1 MTTDIIEVK
10 AMSAD
15 EAKKR
20 AVRVLGIEAEQ
31 ILKVTEKV
39 KSRSFFGFFAKEG
52 LYEVEY
58 TEEKKEAVTEKPKYI
73 ARDLRK
79 ERAEKAAAEREKKT
93 VKEVKE
99 AKETKQEKSF
109 EKAEKPFVH
118 KEKPVSKEM
127 PKKELVKKEL
137 VRDKKDIPADPE
149 KVTEIIDKTKELLN
163 NMGLNLDVEFVRM
176 DGKNYII
183 NLSGEDKG
191 IIIGKKGKTLN
202 SFEYLLNS
210 LIKDARVDIDVEGFK
225 EKRTDTLV
233 ELANKMAMKA
243 IKTKRVV
250 RLNPM
255 PPRERKI
262 IHEIINQ
269 YPELDTFSE
278 GRDPKR
284 YIVIKRKMR

>member
-20 AVRVLGIEAEQ
+20 AVRVLGVEADQ
-31 ILKVTEKV
+31 ILNVKEKV

-52 LYEVEY
+52 VYEIEY
-58 TEEKKEAVTEKPKYI
+58 IEEKKETEVEKPKFI

-79 ERAEKAAAEREKKT
+79 ERAEKAAAEREKKQEKT
-93 VKEVKE
+93 VKEP
-99 AKETKQEKSF
+99 AKEVK
-109 EKAEKPFVH
+109 VH
-118 KEKPVSKEM
+118 KEKKETKEPVKQEIVKE
-127 PKKELVKKEL
+127 
-137 VRDKKDIPADPE
+137 KKDIPADPE
-149 KVTEIIDKTKELLN
+149 KVAEIIDKTKELLS
-163 NMGLNLDVEFVRM
+163 NMGLNLEAEFVRM

-262 IHEIINQ
+262 IHEIINK

-284 YIVIKRKMR
+284 YIVIKRKSR

>member
-10 AMSAD
+10 AMSGD

-20 AVRVLGIEAEQ
+20 AMRVLGVEEDQ
-31 ILKVTEKV
+31 ILKVIEKV
-39 KSRSFFGFFAKEG
+39 KGKSFFGFFAKEG
-52 LYEVEY
+52 VYEVEY
-58 TEEKKEAVTEKPKYI
+58 TEEKQKEEEKPVKPKNI

-79 ERAEKAAAEREKKT
+79 ERAEKAEKEIK
-93 VKEVKE
+93 
-99 AKETKQEKSF
+99 KQEKT
-109 EKAEKPFVH
+109 
-118 KEKPVSKEM
+118 EKPVKEKTVEKAQKQEARI
-127 PKKELVKKEL
+127 PKKEIVKE
-137 VRDKKDIPADPE
+137 KKDIPADME
-149 KVTEIIDKTKELLN
+149 KVADIIEKTKELIE
-163 NMGLNLDVEFVRM
+163 NMGLNLDVEFLKM
-176 DGKNYII
+176 DGKNYVI

-262 IHEIINQ
+262 IHEIVNQ

-284 YIVIKRKMR
+284 YIVIKRKK